1 MSAGGASAR
10 IAMQVIKSINA
21 MRTFVRHARVEVK
34 TLGLVPTMGSLHEGH
49 LSLVRR
55 SKSQCDATV
64 VSIFVNPPQ
73 FGPAEDLD
81 RYPRD
86 LAKDIEIIR
95 PFKVDAV
102 FAPEAEELYPDG
114 FSTWVEPGPVAGIL
128 EGAARPGH
136 FRGVATIV
144 LKLLNI
150 VDPDLAFFGQKDLQ
164 QTVVI
169 RQMVND
175 FNLRARIVVCPI
187 VRDADGVALS
197 SRNAYLS
204 ATERKAARV
213 LSRSLD
219 RAKHLVW
226 DGEENPARVIEA
238 MNEVFAAEPEAS
250 LDSIALVNP
259 ATLQGVDRIVAG
271 TAAVVAARVGATR
284 LIDNALL
291 GPPDA
296 TEEQLWHSAETGAR
310 SKRGPALPPGFAA
323 ESIRRQIE
331 SCRECAAMTSVVL
344 PPREFLAKYVKVD
357 YPDLAAVRV
366 LVIGRDAP
374 WNGEHYLY
382 RNPLVR
388 DQFTERL
395 YQLLGVSN
403 FAEFKA
409 RFAMTDALRCHGIIT
424 PLPGRALEN
433 CARHLQGE
441 LTLFPNLEAMVVLG
455 HDAYLQFQRSILRRE
470 WFTPF
475 GELLAEKGWASEE
488 VTLSA
493 FQSRILRVIYCYHLA
508 GGYRNSPSIASML
521 PQP

>member
-1 MSAGGASAR
+1 
-10 IAMQVIKSINA
+10 MQVITSINA
-21 MRTFVRHARVEVK
+21 MRTFARQARAEVK
-34 TLGLVPTMGSLHEGH
+34 TVGFVPTMGSLHEGH

-86 LAKDIEIIR
+86 LAKDIEILR
-95 PFKVDAV
+95 SFKVDAV
-102 FAPEAEELYPDG
+102 FAPEAEELYPSG
-114 FSTWVEPGPVAGIL
+114 FSTWVDPGQVAGIF

-175 FNLRARIVVCPI
+175 FNLRARVVICPI

-197 SRNAYLS
+197 SRNAFLS

-219 RAKHLVW
+219 RAKRLVW
-226 DGEENPARVIEA
+226 DGEENSARVISA
-238 MNEVFAAEPEAS
+238 MKEVFASEPAVHP
-250 LDSIALVNP
+250 DSIALVNP
-259 ATLQGVDRIVAG
+259 ASMEAVDRILAG
-271 TAAVVAARVGATR
+271 VAAVVSARVGSTR

-291 GPPDA
+291 GPPDT
-296 TEEQLWHSAETGAR
+296 TEVQLWQAAETGDPTRLGA
-310 SKRGPALPPGFAA
+310 ALPPGFAA
-323 ESIRRQIE
+323 DSIRRQIE
-331 SCRECAAMTSVVL
+331 SCRDCAAMTSVVL
-344 PPREFLAKYVKVD
+344 PPREFLAKYVKID

-382 RNPLVR
+382 RNPSAR

-395 YQLLGVSN
+395 YQLLGVKS

-409 RFAMTDALRCHGIIT
+409 RFAMTDALRCHGIVT

-433 CARHLQGE
+433 CARHLHGE

-455 HDAYLQFQRSILRRE
+455 HDAYLQFQRSILGRE

-475 GELLAEKGWASEE
+475 TELLAEKGWASEE

-493 FQSRILRVIYCYHLA
+493 FQTRILRVIYCYHLA